1 LDSGSIAIGRLR
13 DYTGR
18 TGMTDQNGTRK
29 CDSVGADAG
38 AQLGAQAAADAD
50 AQASVRDAVV
60 QGSAKERCACE
71 RGGEGSGAKGG
82 VGDDGVIEGC
92 FVEDPDVS
100 VSATEDDVELDAV
113 PDTAR
118 GAVPDAERVVE
129 VAQDSEQVEGDD
141 GEVEDEAEGQA
152 KEQVAARDVLRDAM
166 RDAERTLEQDAVAV
180 AREETKKVRDQLIR
194 LAADFDNFRKRAQRE
209 NQDASRRAKIDVLA
223 ELFPVFDNM
232 YRAVAHA
239 QETASGGSES
249 SDVQSA
255 VGLAEMRAVVTGITM
270 VVRQFEDALNKMGV
284 ERVKSVGEQFDPVVH
299 EAVQMLATADVKA
312 GTVVAEVLGG
322 YRWGERLLRAA
333 MVVVA
338 KAPAAAPLEVQ
349 TQANPT
355 GDVRGDEQR

>member
-1 LDSGSIAIGRLR
+1 
-13 DYTGR
+13 
-18 TGMTDQNGTRK
+18 MTDQNGIQK
-29 CDSVGADAG
+29 CDSAGADAG
-38 AQLGAQAAADAD
+38 AQSGARAAADAD
-50 AQASVRDAVV
+50 AKASVRDGVRHGA
-60 QGSAKERCACE
+60 AKECCACE
-71 RGGEGSGAKGG
+71 RGGQDSGGKRGAAEG
-82 VGDDGVIEGC
+82 GVIEGC

-100 VSATEDDVELDAV
+100 VSGTEDDAELDAALDAELDGASDRA
-113 PDTAR
+113 PE
-118 GAVPDAERVVE
+118 AVPHAERVVE
-129 VAQDSEQVEGDD
+129 VAQGSEQAEGDD
-141 GEVEDEAEGQA
+141 GRVADEAEGQA
-152 KEQVAARDVLRDAM
+152 KGRVAARDVLRDAM

-180 AREETKKVRDQLIR
+180 AREETKKIRDQLIR

-209 NQDASRRAKIDVLA
+209 NQDASRRAKIDVLV

-239 QETASGGSES
+239 QETVSVGSES
-249 SDVQSA
+249 SEEKSS

-299 EAVQMLATADVKA
+299 EAVQMLATADMKP

-338 KAPAAAPLEVQ
+338 KAPAAAPLDVQ

-355 GDVRGDEQR
+355 VDVRGDEQGQRSD